1 VPSPSG
7 APLADLSSSLDAMLI
22 RSLGWLA
29 IAAAAATFAVWWF
42 SRRHVV
48 RPGSVRERLLGT
60 PAGRGPIEPMARR
73 YLRIVFGMLW
83 ILDGLLQAQPQMA
96 AGFGRDVLAPALAT
110 GPGWLSDAAGP
121 LVRLFTRHPVTADAA
136 TVWVQLGL
144 GVLLILGGTGILS
157 RFAIWA
163 SAAWS
168 VAVWFIG
175 EGMGGLFSPGAGWV
189 VGAPG
194 AVLVYLMAAA
204 LLLAPWSWWEGDRVQ
219 LLVRRAVGT
228 WLVIGAGLQAL
239 PWEGFWSST
248 GAAAAFA
255 DGAATKQPELFRQ
268 PIASAADAAGRHPV
282 AFNALLVA
290 ALLIVGA
297 GLILSRASGWVLA
310 GLLLC
315 TATWWLAQDFGVL
328 GGMATDPNTAFP
340 LGLLLVCALPVWP
353 IEQTSQV
360 DAEATG
366 RIAALREPIAAGTA
380 TLGFGSLVVA
390 PLVAAG
396 LLLGPAGASAV
407 AADGGG
413 GVVSVPHRPAP
424 TFALTDQGGKP
435 VSSAGLQGKLTVV
448 TFLDP
453 VCSDECPLI
462 ADQLALADRALGALA
477 AQVEFVAIDTNP
489 LFTGVSDVAAFT
501 TSHGLD
507 DLPNWHFLAGSATDL
522 QEVTAAYGIAVQV
535 PSVGMIEHGEGI
547 YFVGADGATLAYLG
561 DGAAQELTQTYAD
574 AVRDE
579 IRRLLA

>member
-1 VPSPSG
+1 
-7 APLADLSSSLDAMLI
+7 
-22 RSLGWLA
+22 
-29 IAAAAATFAVWWF
+29 
-42 SRRHVV
+42 
-48 RPGSVRERLLGT
+48 
-60 PAGRGPIEPMARR
+60 
-73 YLRIVFGMLW
+73 
-83 ILDGLLQAQPQMA
+83 MA
-96 AGFGRDVLAPALAT
+96 AGFGRDVLSPALAT

-136 TVWVQLGL
+136 TVWVQVGL

-157 RFAIWA
+157 RIAIWA
-163 SAAWS
+163 SAVWS
-168 VAVWFIG
+168 LLVWVIG
-175 EGMGGLFSPGAGWV
+175 EAMGGLFSPGAGWV

-194 AVLVYLMAAA
+194 AVLVYLMAAG

-219 LLVRRAVGT
+219 LLVRRAVGG
-228 WLVIGAGLQAL
+228 WLVVGAGLQAL
-239 PWEGFWSST
+239 PWEGFWSSA
-248 GAAAAFA
+248 GAAAPFA
-255 DGAATKQPELFRQ
+255 HGAANQQPQLFRQ

-282 AFNALLVA
+282 AVNALLVA
-290 ALLIVGA
+290 ALLIVGV

-353 IEQTSQV
+353 SEQTQAEQPDSQP
-360 DAEATG
+360 AGWIAT
-366 RIAALREPIAAGTA
+366 LRAPVAAGTA

-407 AADGGG
+407 GADGGG
-413 GVVSVPHRPAP
+413 GVVPVFHRPAP
-424 TFALTDQGGKP
+424 TFALTDQRGRP

-462 ADQLALADRALGALA
+462 ADQLALADRDLGPLA
-477 AQVEFVAIDTNP
+477 AKVEMVAIDTNP

-507 DLPNWHFLAGSATDL
+507 DLANWHFLAGSATDL

-547 YFVGADGATLAYLG
+547 YFIGPDGATLAYLG
-561 DGAAQELTQTYAD
+561 DGAAEALTQTYAD
-574 AVRDE
+574 TVQSE